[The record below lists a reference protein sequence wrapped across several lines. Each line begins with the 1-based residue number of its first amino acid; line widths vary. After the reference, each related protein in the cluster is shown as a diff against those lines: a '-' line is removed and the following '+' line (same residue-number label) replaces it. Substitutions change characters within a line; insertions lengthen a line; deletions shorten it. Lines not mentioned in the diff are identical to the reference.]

1 MSHPT
6 YMRWFSTADKL
17 ELPGLPLLVN
27 EKNPTRREYLKYC
40 RTYARYHD
48 LHIETYTKVTGVR
61 RDGNMY
67 LVDAADLFGRR
78 SQWRAENV
86 VVATGFYDSPR
97 PMGVPGEDLPHVTH
111 RYTEAHFYSD
121 HNVVVV
127 GAGSSAAEI
136 ALELWREGARV
147 TVVMR
152 DDRFHTKYWI
162 EPDLENRIEE
172 GSIAC
177 YRNSEVKEIRPDEV
191 LVQTTEGQL
200 ASIPC
205 DFVLAMTGYEPD
217 TSLLKKLGAE
227 VDDETN
233 KPALSEHFET
243 TVPGLYVAGT
253 LCAGVEA
260 NVIFVENSR
269 HHGPAIVE
277 HILATRKSRV

>member
-1 MSHPT
+1 VSHPT

-172 GSIAC
+172 GSI
-177 YRNSEVKEIRPDEV
+177 
-191 LVQTTEGQL
+191 
-200 ASIPC
+200 
-205 DFVLAMTGYEPD
+205 
-217 TSLLKKLGAE
+217 
-227 VDDETN
+227 
-233 KPALSEHFET
+233 PA
-243 TVPGLYVAGT
+243 T
-253 LCAGVEA
+253 LCW
-260 NVIFVENSR
+260 R
-269 HHGPAIVE
+269 
-277 HILATRKSRV
+277 